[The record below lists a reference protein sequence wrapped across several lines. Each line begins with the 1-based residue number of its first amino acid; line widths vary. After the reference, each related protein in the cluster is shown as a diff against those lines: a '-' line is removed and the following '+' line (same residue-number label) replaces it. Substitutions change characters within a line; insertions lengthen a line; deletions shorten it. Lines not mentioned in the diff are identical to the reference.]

1 MSHEPE
7 NFCPYSLDITLS
19 GVWVLVRERGKSRDT
34 EVKMKFFI
42 PYKMML
48 KEFPEYGKPR
58 KDYLICIESGKLFLA
73 KGYVYD
79 YGDIVYKYGDKKYRK
94 PERWEWDFHSFQK
107 RSLKNNNAKFFKTVQ
122 DAYTSQFGE

>member
-1 MSHEPE
+1 MSLGTE
-7 NFCPYSLDITLS
+7 NFCSYSLDITLS
-19 GVWVLVRERGKSRDT
+19 GVWVLVRERGKLRDT

>member
-1 MSHEPE
+1 MSLGTE
-7 NFCPYSLDITLS
+7 NFCSYSLDITLS

-79 YGDIVYKYGDKKYRK
+79 YGDKKYRK